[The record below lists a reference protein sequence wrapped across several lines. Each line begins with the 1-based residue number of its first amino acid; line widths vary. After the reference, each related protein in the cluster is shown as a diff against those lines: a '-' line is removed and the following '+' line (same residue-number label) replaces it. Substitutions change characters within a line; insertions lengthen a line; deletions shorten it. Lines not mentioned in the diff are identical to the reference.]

1 MKTLKRAVA
10 ILIVFIMAISTVA
23 CGDVIQPGTTQTS
36 TTATTSGGT
45 VYVPSTAKDLTEGV
59 EPDPVKGAELTQ
71 EDIDALYEIYVKFF
85 KSTIVD
91 KNKSSLISPLSI
103 ITALGMVADGA
114 DGETLAQFETLF
126 GITAEQLDK
135 AINFYSTALSSTE
148 KAKFESANSI
158 WFTDR
163 EDFKANEDYIAR
175 VLGAYF
181 PSLYTVDFK
190 KSATVDDIN
199 GWVSDHTDGMIEKI
213 VDELDPLTVM
223 VLINA
228 IVFDARWAHEYDE
241 YQVGDAIFHAYN
253 GTEQTVEMM
262 RSEEYGYIS
271 MKNAQGFSKYYSG
284 NNYKFV
290 ALLPDAGVDV
300 YDFVEG
306 LDAASLK
313 TALKGGAGRVAAE
326 LPKFSY
332 DYDVTLN
339 SALKALGLNDAF
351 DPYRADFTKMAT
363 VEEQNIYISKVLHKT
378 HIDVDEG
385 GTKAAAVT
393 AVIVEATAAIQPDPI
408 IITLDRPFVY
418 MIVDCTY
425 NMPIFMGIV
434 SEISD

>member
-23 CGDVIQPGTTQTS
+23 CGDVIQPGTQEQ
-36 TTATTSGGT
+36 TTSGGT
-45 VYVPSTAKDLTEGV
+45 VYVPKSAKDLTEGV
-59 EPDPVKGAELTQ
+59 EPDPVKGAELT
-71 EDIDALYEIYVKFF
+71 EADINALYEIYLKFF
-85 KSTIVD
+85 KSTILD
-91 KNKSSLISPLSI
+91 TNSSSLISPLSI

-126 GITAEQLDK
+126 GLTAEQLDK
-135 AINFYSTALSSTE
+135 AINFYSTSLSSTE

-181 PSLYTVDFK
+181 PSLYTVDFG
-190 KSATVDDIN
+190 KSSTVDEIN
-199 GWVSDHTDGMIEKI
+199 GWVSDHTDEMIDKI

-228 IVFDARWAHEYDE
+228 IVFDARWLQEYED
-241 YQVGDAIFHAYN
+241 YQVGKAIFHAYD
-253 GTEQTVEMM
+253 GTEQIVDMM
-262 RSEEYGYIS
+262 RSEERGYIW
-271 MKNAQGFSKYYSG
+271 MENAKGFSKYYSDYG
-284 NNYKFV
+284 YKFV
-290 ALLPDAGVDV
+290 AILPDEGIDV
-300 YDFVEG
+300 YDFVEN
-306 LDAASLK
+306 LDASELHA
-313 TALKGGAGRVAAE
+313 ALKRASSKKVAAG

-332 DYDVTLN
+332 DYDITLN
-339 SALKALGLNDAF
+339 SALKTLGLNDAF

-363 VEEQNIYISKVLHKT
+363 VDGENIYISKVIHKT

-393 AVIVEATAAIQPDPI
+393 AVIMEATAALEDDPVN
-408 IITLDRPFVY
+408 ITLDRPFVY
-418 MIVDCTY
+418 MIIDNRY

-434 SEISD
+434 TEIDQ